1 MDIESTPLI
10 ENSHHDLYSFESPT
24 RGDGSER
31 TKELPGKA
39 SRSETILV
47 MVKMSI
53 GTGVLGMPY
62 AASKAGIMFHIIG
75 LAFAT
80 LWNSYSVL
88 RLAESRSYVEKN
100 MKNVKQMGN
109 VPQNT
114 NTFGVM
120 AWHAF
125 GSVGLTF
132 VDLVMIILMMG
143 ITIAYEDAI
152 LGFARDTE
160 LFTSGSEK
168 VDALLMLI
176 IMIPFLFLPNLDSL
190 GKISALGTGLIFAVF
205 IVFGGYGLHKNGLDG
220 FYTLSSSDFWPR
232 SFEAFSNWFGVVVF
246 GFGIVPFTY
255 SLQESMTERKDLMK
269 ATNASLVAVFIA
281 YVIMGDI
288 ISIIFEQGINSDII
302 SELPSSSTL
311 PMVIRLLMIITILT
325 SVPLI
330 IIPLGE
336 LLHNRIVGSV
346 KEASTENSVY
356 MVRVFVAVF
365 CAILSVEVPDFIH
378 VISFLGCCCCA
389 LTSFTYPPLL
399 HLRCIYRFCP
409 LEERNA
415 KIGMIVLDVILLIC
429 GGLLTVFTSIL
440 TFNKMLEQMM
450 TNA

>member
-1 MDIESTPLI
+1 
-10 ENSHHDLYSFESPT
+10 
-24 RGDGSER
+24 
-31 TKELPGKA
+31 
-39 SRSETILV
+39 
-47 MVKMSI
+47 
-53 GTGVLGMPY
+53 
-62 AASKAGIMFHIIG
+62 
-75 LAFAT
+75 
-80 LWNSYSVL
+80 
-88 RLAESRSYVEKN
+88 
-100 MKNVKQMGN
+100 
-109 VPQNT
+109 
-114 NTFGVM
+114 
-120 AWHAF
+120 
-125 GSVGLTF
+125 
-132 VDLVMIILMMG
+132 
-143 ITIAYEDAI
+143 
-152 LGFARDTE
+152 
-160 LFTSGSEK
+160 
-168 VDALLMLI
+168 
-176 IMIPFLFLPNLDSL
+176 
-190 GKISALGTGLIFAVF
+190 
-205 IVFGGYGLHKNGLDG
+205 
-220 FYTLSSSDFWPR
+220 
-232 SFEAFSNWFGVVVF
+232 
-246 GFGIVPFTY
+246 
-255 SLQESMTERKDLMK
+255 MTERKDLMK

-389 LTSFTYPPLL
+389 LTSLTYPPLL